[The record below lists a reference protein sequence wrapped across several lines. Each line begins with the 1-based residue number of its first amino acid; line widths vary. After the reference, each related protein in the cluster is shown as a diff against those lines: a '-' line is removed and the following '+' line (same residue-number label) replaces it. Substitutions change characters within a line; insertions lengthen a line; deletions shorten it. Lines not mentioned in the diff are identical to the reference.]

1 MTRTG
6 KTAFIAV
13 ILVVAL
19 ASAFVIYLNAP
30 ASSTDVDDLKDRN
43 TPTEV
48 DADTVEV
55 AFDPELASSEQRQLT
70 AQDRRRNRVHHI
82 RSRTRPAPLARQA
95 PGCNAILTTDRMYN
109 KHGDVLASIQ
119 VKASW
124 CWRNGSITMTD
135 WDRDYNIGDEFW
147 NLYRLREW
155 KEPVG
160 GTRPRYAYHRQGAFL
175 EACWLGQCF
184 LDTDLWVA
192 QTLRRGGSYTAG
204 GKEDV

>member
-6 KTAFIAV
+6 RAIIAV
-13 ILVVAL
+13 IAIAVI
-19 ASAFVIYLNAP
+19 ASALVIYLNVP

-48 DADTVEV
+48 GVSTVEV
-55 AFDPELASSEQRQLT
+55 PFDPELASSEQRQLS
-70 AQDRRRNRVHHI
+70 ASDRRRNRVHHV
-82 RSRTRPAPLARQA
+82 RHRTRLAPLARRS

-119 VKASW
+119 VRASW
-124 CWRNGSITMTD
+124 CWRDGAITLTD
-135 WDRDYNIGDEFW
+135 WDRDYNIGDEWW
-147 NLYRLREW
+147 NMYRFRDW

-160 GTRPRYAYHRQGAFL
+160 GDRRKYAYHRQGAFM

-192 QTLRRGGSYTAG
+192 QTVRRDGSYTTS
-204 GKEDV
+204 GKSST

>member
-1 MTRTG
+1 MTRTAKFVTG
-6 KTAFIAV
+6 IVIIIAM
-13 ILVVAL
+13 L
-19 ASAFVIYLNAP
+19 AATVIYMNTP

-43 TPTEV
+43 TPTEFE
-48 DADTVEV
+48 AETEV
-55 AFDPELASSEQRQLT
+55 VPFDPDLASSQMPTDRT
-70 AQDRRRNRVHHI
+70 RRRNRVDHI
-82 RSRTRPAPLARQA
+82 KHRTRRVGTARQA

-124 CWRNGSITMTD
+124 CWRNGERRFTEFS
-135 WDRDYNIGDEFW
+135 RDYNVGDEFW

-155 KEPVG
+155 KQPVRSL
-160 GTRPRYAYHRQGAFL
+160 RPKYAYNRQGAYM

-192 QTLRRGGSYTAG
+192 QTLNVGGGYTAG